1 MCGRSA
7 VESILSGY
15 NATIM
20 AYGQTG
26 SGKTHTL
33 DGFYYDQTNENKGL
47 IPRCLEDVFNYIE
60 SSSNDNYS

>member
-1 MCGRSA
+1 LVFDKNSTQKDIYELCGRSA
-7 VESILSGY
+7 VESILNGY

-33 DGFYYDQTNENKGL
+33 DGF
-47 IPRCLEDVFNYIE
+47 
-60 SSSNDNYS
+60 